1 TLRCVDSPRK
11 EPKGCSLVPSALLRL
26 SLPCPFVPPHPQPPQ
41 PWILPQVL
49 SLSTRSTLRLGFAF
63 ISISNAILNRSLP
76 SYVDFAPVLRILSVL
91 KCEYAVRGEIVT
103 HAQRLQQELQ
113 RKPGS
118 HPFEEVCVNP
128 MSVQILYCNIGNPQS
143 LGQQPITFFREVCVY
158 TNGEI
163 STLFVLQFSEH
174 KYSVLS
180 ADAIARAWQILDAI
194 PGGATGAYSHSQT
207 LVLVVL
213 QGIKGLR
220 DAIADGIAAR
230 DGFPANPDDIFLTD
244 GASPAVFIP
253 SVLFMIKMGGVTVFA
268 DCLFFLLTSGA
279 HDDAVVNKISERWN
293 SLPHSSI
300 PFVFCIHCSSWWL
313 SCMFVHVAIEKSNI
327 LVDLLQALEDAFN
340 RLEGVTCNKAE
351 GAMYL
356 FPRLHLPK
364 KAIEAAEA
372 VKAAPDAFY
381 ARRLLD
387 ATGIVVV
394 PGSGFGQVSLFL
406 WSRTSSLF
414 DKNADRV

>member
-1 TLRCVDSPRK
+1 MRRFATERAKRLLLGSFRSSPPLSSVPLCSSASAAAAAMNSAASPVALDTINPKVGFCIYFDQQCLLESNDCITICPILALATRAAKQARVSSLRGGMCVYLWYLIVYFRFLRCVTIHLFWTKVKPMPCLGIC
-11 EPKGCSLVPSALLRL
+11 EALF
-26 SLPCPFVPPHPQPPQ
+26 C
-41 PWILPQVL
+41 I
-49 SLSTRSTLRLGFAF
+49 
-63 ISISNAILNRSLP
+63 
-76 SYVDFAPVLRILSVL
+76 
-91 KCEYAVRGEIVT
+91 
-103 HAQRLQQELQ
+103 
-113 RKPGS
+113 
-118 HPFEEVCVNP
+118 
-128 MSVQILYCNIGNPQS
+128 
-143 LGQQPITFFREVCVY
+143 
-158 TNGEI
+158 GEI

-194 PGGATGAYSHSQT
+194 PGRATGAYSHS
-207 LVLVVL
+207 

-244 GASPAVFIP
+244 GASPA
-253 SVLFMIKMGGVTVFA
+253 
-268 DCLFFLLTSGA
+268 
-279 HDDAVVNKISERWN
+279 
-293 SLPHSSI
+293 
-300 PFVFCIHCSSWWL
+300 
-313 SCMFVHVAIEKSNI
+313 IENSNI